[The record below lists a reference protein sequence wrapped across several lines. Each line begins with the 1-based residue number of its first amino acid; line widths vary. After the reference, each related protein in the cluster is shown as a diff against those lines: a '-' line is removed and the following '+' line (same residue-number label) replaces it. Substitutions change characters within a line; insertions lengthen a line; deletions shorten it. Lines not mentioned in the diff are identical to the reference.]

1 MKDLKFEIGD
11 LVKIRDDLECNKK
24 YGNDYFCDDMKFV
37 GFKKIEKLND
47 FKKTVHIKPNNDSFY
62 YNYTKEMIVE
72 VKRPTKYET
81 IYKREEPI
89 LDNKEKEYL
98 GNIIRPFR
106 DKVRYIVKI
115 RYSRINN
122 TAYIFIKINNDD
134 YINLPYFKENT
145 MYKNMKLNREYT
157 LEELGL

>member
-81 IYKREEPI
+81 IYKREESI
-89 LDNKEKEYL
+89 LDDKEKEYL
-98 GNIIRPFR
+98 SNVIRPFR
-106 DKVRYIVKI
+106 DKVTYIVKKI
-115 RYSRINN
+115 YTHREKE
-122 TAYIFIKINNDD
+122 YIA
-134 YINLPYFKENT
+134 INLKNDTSYLPNFKKGT
-145 MYKNMKLNREYT
+145 MYKNMKANKGYF

>member
-81 IYKREEPI
+81 IYKREESI
-89 LDNKEKEYL
+89 LDEKEKKYL
-98 GNIIRPFR
+98 CNVIRPFR
-106 DKVRYIVKI
+106 NSVKCIVKYTNYI
-115 RYSRINN
+115 DECITIFFENN
-122 TAYIFIKINNDD
+122 NPIY
-134 YINLPYFKENT
+134 LPYFKANT
-145 MYKNMKLNREYT
+145 MYKKMKVDKSYT

>member
-81 IYKREEPI
+81 IYKREESI
-89 LDNKEKEYL
+89 LDEKEKEYL
-98 GNIIRPFR
+98 CNVIRPFR
-106 DKVRYIVKI
+106 NSVKCIVKYTNYI
-115 RYSRINN
+115 DECITIFFENN
-122 TAYIFIKINNDD
+122 NPIY
-134 YINLPYFKENT
+134 LPYFKANT
-145 MYKNMKLNREYT
+145 MYKKMKVDKSYT